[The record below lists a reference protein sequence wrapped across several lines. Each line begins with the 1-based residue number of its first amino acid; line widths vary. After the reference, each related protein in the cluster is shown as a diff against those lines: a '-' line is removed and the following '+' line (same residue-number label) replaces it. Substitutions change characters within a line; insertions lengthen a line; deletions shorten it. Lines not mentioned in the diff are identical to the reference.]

1 MIRITHRLVT
11 DLSITLGAGEFAY
24 IQIHGYLAT
33 CLLSLELSEIGGTVA
48 IQSTITSTEL
58 FENGGQTEV
67 HEDLLWENIR
77 IRGVEYSTI
86 DFEIPSLKF
95 NSPNILYVKN
105 ISPDNQKIRFSL
117 RGNR

>member
-1 MIRITHRLVT
+1 MIQITHRLAT

-33 CLLSLELSEIGGTVA
+33 CLLSLELSDVGGAVT

-58 FENGGQTEV
+58 FEDGAQTEI
-67 HEDLLWENIR
+67 HGDLLWENIR
-77 IRGVEYSTI
+77 IRGVEYSVV

-105 ISPDNQKIRFSL
+105 VSPGAQKIRFSL